1 MLLNSELTRAFFF
14 EMAAM
19 AFPCNGVM
27 LCCVNIPT
35 VSLMF
40 FNKFAWRS
48 IPYFNIFSATA
59 ATVAV

>member
-1 MLLNSELTRAFFF
+1 
-14 EMAAM
+14 MAAM
-19 AFPCNGVM
+19 PFPCNGLM